1 MRESPLRTHL
11 LWAYPCPPCLVPPV
25 LTNIRPVGDRNVK
38 DTVAVVAARATY
50 DRVMH
55 SMRGRGR
62 RRPRTEEKS
71 DLPLREQIG
80 QLAKLFEFSKPYRWW
95 LALAVFGVTVASALG
110 LVFPLIM
117 GGLVDTAIGDEG
129 STEGLDR
136 LALIL
141 LGVFFAQA
149 AFNYLRA
156 YALAVVGEGVVADLR
171 RSVYER
177 IVRLPIPFFD
187 ERRTG
192 EITSRLTSDASVIQ
206 ATVSTSVAQALSQG
220 ITLVGG
226 VVVMVILS
234 PQLSLTVLVL
244 LPVVIIAAAFF
255 GGRLNR
261 ISTAFQDEIASANAF
276 ADETIASIRVVK
288 WFTAEADSV
297 EKYDAGI
304 RRSYRIALRRARLR
318 ALFVPTVT
326 FAAFGTLAL
335 VLWVGGRLVLAG
347 SMTPGELVSFLLY
360 TLTVAGAI
368 GTFTGLYSQMQ
379 EALGAS
385 RRIFELLGEPVETQD
400 PAEPVVPRQREG
412 SIRLE
417 AVDFNYP
424 GRDIGVL
431 HGVDLT
437 VAPGEVVALVGP
449 SGSGKSTFTQ
459 LIARFYDPVSGRVLV
474 DDVDVRLQ
482 GLEDLRSQMAAVPQ
496 EVQLFSGTISEN
508 LRVAKPDASD
518 DELIE
523 AAIAANADEFI
534 TGFPDGYE
542 TLVGE
547 RGVKLSGGQR
557 QRVAIA
563 RALLADPRILIL
575 DEATSSLDAE
585 AEALVQEAL
594 ERLMVGRT
602 TVVIA
607 HRLSTVRAANRLIVL
622 VGGQIVEEGTHDVL
636 VEAGGVYAQLSSRQL
651 VG

>member
-1 MRESPLRTHL
+1 MQ
-11 LWAYPCPPCLVPPV
+11 
-25 LTNIRPVGDRNVK
+25 
-38 DTVAVVAARATY
+38 
-50 DRVMH
+50 

-62 RRPRTEEKS
+62 RRSGTEEKS

-80 QLAKLFEFSKPYRWW
+80 QLAKLFEFSKPYRLW

-117 GGLVDTAIGDEG
+117 GGLVDTATGDGG

-220 ITLVGG
+220 ITLIGG
-226 VVVMVILS
+226 VVLMVILS

-255 GGRLNR
+255 GRRLNR

-347 SMTPGELVSFLLY
+347 SMTPGELVSYLLN
-360 TLTVAGAI
+360 TLTVVGVHFP
-368 GTFTGLYSQMQ
+368 FTG
-379 EALGAS
+379 
-385 RRIFELLGEPVETQD
+385 V
-400 PAEPVVPRQREG
+400 
-412 SIRLE
+412 
-417 AVDFNYP
+417 
-424 GRDIGVL
+424 
-431 HGVDLT
+431 
-437 VAPGEVVALVGP
+437 
-449 SGSGKSTFTQ
+449 
-459 LIARFYDPVSGRVLV
+459 
-474 DDVDVRLQ
+474 
-482 GLEDLRSQMAAVPQ
+482 
-496 EVQLFSGTISEN
+496 
-508 LRVAKPDASD
+508 
-518 DELIE
+518 
-523 AAIAANADEFI
+523 
-534 TGFPDGYE
+534 
-542 TLVGE
+542 
-547 RGVKLSGGQR
+547 
-557 QRVAIA
+557 
-563 RALLADPRILIL
+563 
-575 DEATSSLDAE
+575 
-585 AEALVQEAL
+585 
-594 ERLMVGRT
+594 
-602 TVVIA
+602 
-607 HRLSTVRAANRLIVL
+607 
-622 VGGQIVEEGTHDVL
+622 
-636 VEAGGVYAQLSSRQL
+636 
-651 VG
+651 